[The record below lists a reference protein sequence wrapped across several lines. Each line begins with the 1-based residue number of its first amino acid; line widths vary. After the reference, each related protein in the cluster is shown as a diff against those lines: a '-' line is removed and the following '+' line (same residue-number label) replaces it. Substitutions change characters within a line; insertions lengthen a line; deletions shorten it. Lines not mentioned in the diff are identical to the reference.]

1 MKGNWFHNYSI
12 SLLFCTFLRILELY
26 AAASFSFYFF
36 CNKEKYLLMVKG
48 SNFLTFWI
56 ILLLTLWAV
65 LSLSAF
71 HFPIWSLYVCT
82 KLGWRV
88 DLIETFNIIK
98 NLHENIKQ
106 KMYYCCTFCVLKKDL
121 KKSQNQFGLN
131 PRVRRM
137 GKILIFCY
145 PDHCLSWVF
154 PISTIF
160 FN

>member
-106 KMYYCCTFCVLKKDL
+106 KLYYYCTFCVLKKDL
-121 KKSQNQFGLN
+121 KKIQICIVCIFDWICRKGGDENKGL
-131 PRVRRM
+131 
-137 GKILIFCY
+137 
-145 PDHCLSWVF
+145 
-154 PISTIF
+154 ISGLFHAI
-160 FN
+160 

>member
-1 MKGNWFHNYSI
+1 MKGNWFRDYSI

-121 KKSQNQFGLN
+121 KKIQICI
-131 PRVRRM
+131 VC
-137 GKILIFCY
+137 IFDWICRKGGG
-145 PDHCLSWVF
+145 WK
-154 PISTIF
+154 
-160 FN
+160 